1 MITKFWTKDGNGQQP
16 LNMKIFQVDYS
27 ALTIK
32 IKSNDISMVGIYEV
46 FYDVA
51 LKNYLTNKKSSKLPI
66 KIIVEKLN
74 TAPRLSGLSS
84 KLQSFDIVL

>member
-16 LNMKIFQVDYS
+16 LNIKIFQVDYN

-51 LKNYLTNKKSSKLPI
+51 LKNYLTNK
-66 KIIVEKLN
+66 
-74 TAPRLSGLSS
+74 
-84 KLQSFDIVL
+84 